1 MGKKKSNNAREFFSF
16 DVTKKGIKLPKK
28 LRKKITSY
36 RRIGFGPNEK
46 DVLIGEV
53 VNGKYLVLP
62 LFKEMDLDNSELYI
76 IERTPGSIEDDTD
89 TESKVDVVDAES
101 KDEVPAEKVAQVS
114 ESLYTPL
121 GLRSLPSL
129 PSGSFFKYDGII
141 WTKVRTGKRTYIDAL
156 DLSVRFSDYLV
167 KKLGCS
173 NPYSKMKYIMVEQLT
188 LRKPEDE
195 NNKTKEDN
203 NG

>member
-1 MGKKKSNNAREFFSF
+1 MGKKKNNNAREFFSF
-16 DVTKKGIKLPKK
+16 DVTKKGIRLPKK

-76 IERTPGSIEDDTD
+76 IERTPGSIEEDDKPD
-89 TESKVDVVDAES
+89 TVDVVDAEY
-101 KDEVPAEKVAQVS
+101 KDEVPTDKVAQVS
-114 ESLYTPL
+114 ETLYTPL
-121 GLRSLPSL
+121 GLRSIASL

-141 WTKVRTGKRTYIDAL
+141 WTKVRTGKRTFIDAI

-173 NPYSKMKYIMVEQLT
+173 NPYSKMKSIMVEQLT
-188 LRKPEDE
+188 LREPEE
-195 NNKTKEDN
+195 KEV
-203 NG
+203 

>member
-1 MGKKKSNNAREFFSF
+1 MDKKKNNNAREFFSF
-16 DVTKKGIKLPKK
+16 DVTKKGIRLPKK

-76 IERTPGSIEDDTD
+76 IERTPGSIEEDDKPD
-89 TESKVDVVDAES
+89 TVDVVDAES
-101 KDEVPAEKVAQVS
+101 KDEVPTDKVAQVS
-114 ESLYTPL
+114 ETLYTPL
-121 GLRSLPSL
+121 GLRSIASL

-141 WTKVRTGKRTYIDAL
+141 WTKVRTGKRTFVDTI

-173 NPYSKMKYIMVEQLT
+173 NPYSKMKSIMVEQLT
-188 LRKPEDE
+188 LREPEE
-195 NNKTKEDN
+195 KEV
-203 NG
+203 

>member
-1 MGKKKSNNAREFFSF
+1 MGKKKNNNAREFFSF

-76 IERTPGSIEDDTD
+76 IERTPGSIEEDDKPD
-89 TESKVDVVDAES
+89 TVDVVDAES
-101 KDEVPAEKVAQVS
+101 KDEVPTDKVAQVS
-114 ESLYTPL
+114 ETLYTPL
-121 GLRSLPSL
+121 GLRSIASL

-141 WTKVRTGKRTYIDAL
+141 WTKVRTGKRTFVDAI
-156 DLSVRFSDYLV
+156 DLSVRFADYLV

-173 NPYSKMKYIMVEQLT
+173 NPYSKMKSIMVEQLT
-188 LRKPEDE
+188 LREPEE
-195 NNKTKEDN
+195 KEV
-203 NG
+203 

>member
-1 MGKKKSNNAREFFSF
+1 MGKKKNNNAREFFSF
-16 DVTKKGIKLPKK
+16 DVTKKGIRLPKK

-76 IERTPGSIEDDTD
+76 IERTPGSIEEDDKPD
-89 TESKVDVVDAES
+89 TVDVVDAES
-101 KDEVPAEKVAQVS
+101 KYEVPTDKVAQVS
-114 ESLYTPL
+114 ETLYTPL
-121 GLRSLPSL
+121 GLRSIASL

-141 WTKVRTGKRTYIDAL
+141 WTKVRTGKRTFVDAI

-173 NPYSKMKYIMVEQLT
+173 NPYSKMKSIMVEQLT
-188 LRKPEDE
+188 LREPEE
-195 NNKTKEDN
+195 KEV
-203 NG
+203 

>member
-1 MGKKKSNNAREFFSF
+1 MGKKKNNNAREFFSF

-76 IERTPGSIEDDTD
+76 IERTPGSIEEDDKPD
-89 TESKVDVVDAES
+89 TVDVVDAES
-101 KDEVPAEKVAQVS
+101 KDEVPTDKVAQIS
-114 ESLYTPL
+114 ETLYTPL
-121 GLRSLPSL
+121 GLRSIASL

-141 WTKVRTGKRTYIDAL
+141 WTKVRTGKRTFVDAI

-173 NPYSKMKYIMVEQLT
+173 NPYSKMKSIMVEQLT
-188 LRKPEDE
+188 LREPEE
-195 NNKTKEDN
+195 KEV
-203 NG
+203 

>member
-1 MGKKKSNNAREFFSF
+1 MGKKKNNNAREFFSF
-16 DVTKKGIKLPKK
+16 DVTKKGIRLPKK

-76 IERTPGSIEDDTD
+76 IERTPGSIEEDDKPD
-89 TESKVDVVDAES
+89 TVDVVDAES
-101 KDEVPAEKVAQVS
+101 KDEVPTEKVSQVS
-114 ESLYTPL
+114 ETLYTPL
-121 GLRSLPSL
+121 GLRSIASL

-141 WTKVRTGKRTYIDAL
+141 WTKVRTGKRTFVDAI

-173 NPYSKMKYIMVEQLT
+173 NPYSKMKSIMVEQLT
-188 LRKPEDE
+188 LREPEE
-195 NNKTKEDN
+195 KEV
-203 NG
+203 

>member
-1 MGKKKSNNAREFFSF
+1 MGKKKSNNTREFFSF

-76 IERTPGSIEDDTD
+76 IERTPGSIEEDDKPD
-89 TESKVDVVDAES
+89 TVDVVDAES
-101 KDEVPAEKVAQVS
+101 KDEVPTDKVAQVS
-114 ESLYTPL
+114 ETLYTPL
-121 GLRSLPSL
+121 GL
-129 PSGSFFKYDGII
+129 G
-141 WTKVRTGKRTYIDAL
+141 V
-156 DLSVRFSDYLV
+156 
-167 KKLGCS
+167 
-173 NPYSKMKYIMVEQLT
+173 
-188 LRKPEDE
+188 
-195 NNKTKEDN
+195 
-203 NG
+203 

>member
-1 MGKKKSNNAREFFSF
+1 MGKKKNNNAREFFSF

-76 IERTPGSIEDDTD
+76 IERTPGSIEEDDKPD
-89 TESKVDVVDAES
+89 TVDVVDAES
-101 KDEVPAEKVAQVS
+101 KDEVPTDKVAQVS
-114 ESLYTPL
+114 ETLYTPL
-121 GLRSLPSL
+121 GLRSIASL

-141 WTKVRTGKRTYIDAL
+141 WTKVRTGKRTFVDAI

-173 NPYSKMKYIMVEQLT
+173 NPYSKMKSIMVEQLT
-188 LRKPEDE
+188 LREPEE
-195 NNKTKEDN
+195 KEV
-203 NG
+203 

>member
-1 MGKKKSNNAREFFSF
+1 MGKKKNNNAREFFSF
-16 DVTKKGIKLPKK
+16 DVTKKGIRLPKK

-76 IERTPGSIEDDTD
+76 IERTPGSIEEDDKPD
-89 TESKVDVVDAES
+89 TVDVVDAES
-101 KDEVPAEKVAQVS
+101 KDEVPTDKVAQIS
-114 ESLYTPL
+114 ETLYTPL
-121 GLRSLPSL
+121 GLRSIASL

-141 WTKVRTGKRTYIDAL
+141 WTKVRTGKRTFIDAI

-173 NPYSKMKYIMVEQLT
+173 NPYSKMKSIMVEQLT
-188 LRKPEDE
+188 LREPEE
-195 NNKTKEDN
+195 KEV
-203 NG
+203 

>member
-76 IERTPGSIEDDTD
+76 IERTPGSIEEDDKPD
-89 TESKVDVVDAES
+89 TVDVVDAES
-101 KDEVPAEKVAQVS
+101 KDEVPTDKVAQVS
-114 ESLYTPL
+114 ETSYTPL
-121 GLRSLPSL
+121 GLRSIASL

-141 WTKVRTGKRTYIDAL
+141 WTKVRTGKRTFIDAI

-173 NPYSKMKYIMVEQLT
+173 NPYSKMKSIMVEQLT
-188 LRKPEDE
+188 LREPEE
-195 NNKTKEDN
+195 KEV
-203 NG
+203 

>member
-1 MGKKKSNNAREFFSF
+1 MGKKKNNNAREFFSF
-16 DVTKKGIKLPKK
+16 DVTKKGIRLPKK

-76 IERTPGSIEDDTD
+76 IERTPGSIEEDDKPD
-89 TESKVDVVDAES
+89 TVDVVDAES
-101 KDEVPAEKVAQVS
+101 KDEVPTDKVAQIS
-114 ESLYTPL
+114 ETLYTPL
-121 GLRSLPSL
+121 GLRSIASL

-141 WTKVRTGKRTYIDAL
+141 WTKVRTGKRTFVDAI

-173 NPYSKMKYIMVEQLT
+173 NPYSKMKSIMVEQLT
-188 LRKPEDE
+188 LREPEE
-195 NNKTKEDN
+195 KEV
-203 NG
+203 

>member
-1 MGKKKSNNAREFFSF
+1 MGKKKNNNAREFFSF
-16 DVTKKGIKLPKK
+16 DVTKKGIRLPKK

-76 IERTPGSIEDDTD
+76 IERTPGSIEEDDKPD
-89 TESKVDVVDAES
+89 TVDVVDAES
-101 KDEVPAEKVAQVS
+101 KDEVPTEKVSQVS
-114 ESLYTPL
+114 ETLYTPL
-121 GLRSLPSL
+121 GLRSIASL

-141 WTKVRTGKRTYIDAL
+141 WTKVRTGKRTFVDAI

-173 NPYSKMKYIMVEQLT
+173 NPYSKMKSIMVEQLT
-188 LRKPEDE
+188 LREP
-195 NNKTKEDN
+195 KEKEV
-203 NG
+203 

>member
-1 MGKKKSNNAREFFSF
+1 MGKKKNNNAREFFSF

-76 IERTPGSIEDDTD
+76 IERIPGSIEEDDKPD
-89 TESKVDVVDAES
+89 TVDVVDAES
-101 KDEVPAEKVAQVS
+101 KDEVSTNKVAQVS
-114 ESLYTPL
+114 ETLYTPL
-121 GLRSLPSL
+121 GLRSIASL

-141 WTKVRTGKRTYIDAL
+141 WTKVRTGKRTFIDAI
-156 DLSVRFSDYLV
+156 DLSIRFSDYLV

-173 NPYSKMKYIMVEQLT
+173 NPYSKMKSIMVEQLT
-188 LRKPEDE
+188 LREPEE
-195 NNKTKEDN
+195 KEV
-203 NG
+203 

>member
-76 IERTPGSIEDDTD
+76 IERTPGSIEEDDKPD
-89 TESKVDVVDAES
+89 TVDVVDAES
-101 KDEVPAEKVAQVS
+101 KDEVPTDKVSQVS
-114 ESLYTPL
+114 ETLYTPL
-121 GLRSLPSL
+121 GLRSIASL

-141 WTKVRTGKRTYIDAL
+141 WTKVRTGKRTFVDAI

-173 NPYSKMKYIMVEQLT
+173 NPYSKMKSIMVEQLT
-188 LRKPEDE
+188 LREPEE
-195 NNKTKEDN
+195 KEV
-203 NG
+203 

>member
-1 MGKKKSNNAREFFSF
+1 MGKKKNNNAREFFSF

-76 IERTPGSIEDDTD
+76 IERTPGSIEEDDKPD
-89 TESKVDVVDAES
+89 TVDVVDAES
-101 KDEVPAEKVAQVS
+101 KDEVPTDKVAQVS
-114 ESLYTPL
+114 ETLYTPL
-121 GLRSLPSL
+121 GLRSIASL

-141 WTKVRTGKRTYIDAL
+141 WTKVRTGKRTFIDAI

-173 NPYSKMKYIMVEQLT
+173 NPYSKMKSIMVEQLT
-188 LRKPEDE
+188 LREPEE
-195 NNKTKEDN
+195 KEV
-203 NG
+203 

>member
-1 MGKKKSNNAREFFSF
+1 MGKKKSNNGRKFVTC
-16 DVTKKGIKLPKK
+16 DVIGKKIKFPKK
-28 LRKKITSY
+28 LRNKITSY
-36 RRIGFGPNEK
+36 RRIGYGPNER
-46 DVLIGEV
+46 DVLIGEI
-53 VNGKYLVLP
+53 VNDKYLVFP
-62 LFKEMDLDNSELYI
+62 LDKEMDLDNSELYI
-76 IERTPGSIEDDTD
+76 IERTPGSIEDDTNIETD
-89 TESKVDVVDAES
+89 VDVVDAES

>member
-1 MGKKKSNNAREFFSF
+1 MGKKKNNNAREFFSF
-16 DVTKKGIKLPKK
+16 DVTKKGIRLPKK

-36 RRIGFGPNEK
+36 RRIGFGPTEK

-76 IERTPGSIEDDTD
+76 IERTPGSIEEDDKPD
-89 TESKVDVVDAES
+89 TVDVVDAES
-101 KDEVPAEKVAQVS
+101 KDEVPTDKVAQVS
-114 ESLYTPL
+114 ETLYTPL
-121 GLRSLPSL
+121 GLRSIASL

-141 WTKVRTGKRTYIDAL
+141 WTKVRTGKRTFVDAI

-173 NPYSKMKYIMVEQLT
+173 NPYSKMKSIMVEQLT
-188 LRKPEDE
+188 LREPEE
-195 NNKTKEDN
+195 KEV
-203 NG
+203 

>member
-1 MGKKKSNNAREFFSF
+1 MGKKKNNNAREFFSF
-16 DVTKKGIKLPKK
+16 DVTKKGIRLPKK

-76 IERTPGSIEDDTD
+76 IERTPGSIEEDDKPD
-89 TESKVDVVDAES
+89 TVDVVDAES
-101 KDEVPAEKVAQVS
+101 KDEVPTDKVAQIS
-114 ESLYTPL
+114 ETLYTPL
-121 GLRSLPSL
+121 GLRSIASL

-141 WTKVRTGKRTYIDAL
+141 WTKVRTGKRTFVDAI

-173 NPYSKMKYIMVEQLT
+173 NLYSKMKSIMVEQLT
-188 LRKPEDE
+188 LREPEE
-195 NNKTKEDN
+195 KEV
-203 NG
+203 

>member
-1 MGKKKSNNAREFFSF
+1 MGKNKSSNGRKFVTCEVIGKK
-16 DVTKKGIKLPKK
+16 IKFPKK
-28 LRKKITSY
+28 LRNKITSY
-36 RRIGFGPNEK
+36 RRIGYGPNER
-46 DVLIGEV
+46 DVLIGEI
-53 VNGKYLVLP
+53 VNGKYLVFP
-62 LFKEMDLDNSELYI
+62 LDKEMDLDNSELYI

-89 TESKVDVVDAES
+89 TENKVDVDDAES

-195 NNKTKEDN
+195 NNKTKVDN

>member
-1 MGKKKSNNAREFFSF
+1 MGKKKNNNAREFFSF
-16 DVTKKGIKLPKK
+16 DVTKKGIRLPKK

-53 VNGKYLVLP
+53 VNGRYLVLP

-76 IERTPGSIEDDTD
+76 IERTPGSIEEDDKPD
-89 TESKVDVVDAES
+89 TVDVVDAES
-101 KDEVPAEKVAQVS
+101 KDEVPTDKVAQVS
-114 ESLYTPL
+114 ETLYTPL
-121 GLRSLPSL
+121 GLRSIASL

-141 WTKVRTGKRTYIDAL
+141 WTKVRTGKRTFVDAI

-173 NPYSKMKYIMVEQLT
+173 NPYSKMKSIMVEQLT
-188 LRKPEDE
+188 LREPEE
-195 NNKTKEDN
+195 KEV
-203 NG
+203 

>member
-1 MGKKKSNNAREFFSF
+1 MGKKKNNNAREFFSF
-16 DVTKKGIKLPKK
+16 DVTKKGIRLPKK

-76 IERTPGSIEDDTD
+76 IERTPGSIEEDDKPD
-89 TESKVDVVDAES
+89 TVDVVDAES
-101 KDEVPAEKVAQVS
+101 KDEVPTDKVAQVS
-114 ESLYTPL
+114 KTLYTPL
-121 GLRSLPSL
+121 GLRSIASL

-141 WTKVRTGKRTYIDAL
+141 WTKVRTGKRTFVDAI

-173 NPYSKMKYIMVEQLT
+173 NPYTKMKSIMVEQLT
-188 LRKPEDE
+188 LREPEE
-195 NNKTKEDN
+195 KEV
-203 NG
+203 

>member
-1 MGKKKSNNAREFFSF
+1 MGKKKNNNAREFFSF

-76 IERTPGSIEDDTD
+76 IERTPGSIEEDDKPD
-89 TESKVDVVDAES
+89 TVDVVDAES
-101 KDEVPAEKVAQVS
+101 KDEVPTEKVSQVS

-121 GLRSLPSL
+121 GLRSIASL

-141 WTKVRTGKRTYIDAL
+141 WTKVRTGKRTFVDAI

-173 NPYSKMKYIMVEQLT
+173 NPYSKMKSIMVEQLT
-188 LRKPEDE
+188 LREPEE
-195 NNKTKEDN
+195 KEV
-203 NG
+203 

>member
-1 MGKKKSNNAREFFSF
+1 MGKKKNNNTREFFSF

-76 IERTPGSIEDDTD
+76 IERTPGSIEEDDKLD
-89 TESKVDVVDAES
+89 TVDVVDAES
-101 KDEVPAEKVAQVS
+101 KDEVPTEKVSQAS
-114 ESLYTPL
+114 ETLYTPL
-121 GLRSLPSL
+121 GLRSISSL

-141 WTKVRTGKRTYIDAL
+141 WTKVRTGKRTFVDAI
-156 DLSVRFSDYLV
+156 DLSVRFADYLV

-173 NPYSKMKYIMVEQLT
+173 NPYSKMKSIMVEQLT
-188 LRKPEDE
+188 LREPEE
-195 NNKTKEDN
+195 KEV
-203 NG
+203 

>member
-1 MGKKKSNNAREFFSF
+1 MGKKKNNNAREFFSF
-16 DVTKKGIKLPKK
+16 DVTKKGIRLPKK

-76 IERTPGSIEDDTD
+76 IERTPGSIEEDDKPD
-89 TESKVDVVDAES
+89 TVDVVDAES
-101 KDEVPAEKVAQVS
+101 KDEVPTDKVAQIS
-114 ESLYTPL
+114 ETLYTTL
-121 GLRSLPSL
+121 GLRSIASL

-141 WTKVRTGKRTYIDAL
+141 WTKVRTGKRTFVDAI

-173 NPYSKMKYIMVEQLT
+173 NPYSKMKSIMVEQLT
-188 LRKPEDE
+188 LREPEE
-195 NNKTKEDN
+195 KEV
-203 NG
+203 

>member
-1 MGKKKSNNAREFFSF
+1 MGKKKNNNAREFFSF

-76 IERTPGSIEDDTD
+76 IERTPGNIEEDDKPET
-89 TESKVDVVDAES
+89 VDVVDAES
-101 KDEVPAEKVAQVS
+101 KDEVSTNKVAQVS
-114 ESLYTPL
+114 ETLYTPL
-121 GLRSLPSL
+121 GLRSIASL

-141 WTKVRTGKRTYIDAL
+141 WTKVRTGKRTFVDAI

-173 NPYSKMKYIMVEQLT
+173 NPYSKMKSIMVEQLT
-188 LRKPEDE
+188 LREPEEKDV
-195 NNKTKEDN
+195 
-203 NG
+203 

>member
-1 MGKKKSNNAREFFSF
+1 MGKKKNNNAREFFSF
-16 DVTKKGIKLPKK
+16 DVTKKGIRLPKK

-46 DVLIGEV
+46 DVLIVEV

-76 IERTPGSIEDDTD
+76 IERTPGSIEEDDKPD
-89 TESKVDVVDAES
+89 TVDVVDAES
-101 KDEVPAEKVAQVS
+101 KDEVPTDKVAQIS
-114 ESLYTPL
+114 ETLYTPL
-121 GLRSLPSL
+121 GLRSIASL

-141 WTKVRTGKRTYIDAL
+141 WTKVRTGKRTFVDAI

-173 NPYSKMKYIMVEQLT
+173 NPYSKMKSIMVEQLT
-188 LRKPEDE
+188 LREPEE
-195 NNKTKEDN
+195 KEV
-203 NG
+203 

>member
-1 MGKKKSNNAREFFSF
+1 MGKKKNNNAREFFSF
-16 DVTKKGIKLPKK
+16 DVTKKGIRLPKK

-76 IERTPGSIEDDTD
+76 IERTPGSIEEDDKPD
-89 TESKVDVVDAES
+89 TVDVVDAES
-101 KDEVPAEKVAQVS
+101 KDEVPTDKVAQVS
-114 ESLYTPL
+114 ETLYTPL
-121 GLRSLPSL
+121 GLRSIASL

-141 WTKVRTGKRTYIDAL
+141 WTKVRTGKRTFVDAI
-156 DLSVRFSDYLV
+156 DLSVRFADYLV

-173 NPYSKMKYIMVEQLT
+173 NPYSKMKSIMVEQLT
-188 LRKPEDE
+188 LREPEE
-195 NNKTKEDN
+195 KEV
-203 NG
+203 